1 MGKMEKLIAKIESKP
16 IRTDISYTELERY
29 YNHFGY
35 FAKKQNGTSHVQ
47 FVKPGKTPVTV
58 KKQSPVKSC
67 YVKQA
72 ITVVHDDD

>member
-35 FAKKQNGTSHVQ
+35 FAKKLI
-47 FVKPGKTPVTV
+47 TPMWRSRVSGETKATILESDSV
-58 KKQSPVKSC
+58 
-67 YVKQA
+67 
-72 ITVVHDDD
+72 